1 MKRYLYLA
9 AGTFLM
15 AAAYKSIYQSVG
27 MVTGGFSGIGVIV
40 NRVTGGVWAG
50 GVPLWIT
57 NVTLNVPLF
66 IAAFYIEGKEFIKN
80 TVTGA
85 VLLTLYLA
93 VLPAVPVD
101 AADYLL
107 AAVYGGAACGAGIG
121 LVLKSGFTTGGT
133 DMLGVLL
140 HRFFRQYALA
150 SIIQVLH
157 WPGPLPTGWLRDALE
172 QIFIAAPQLSA
183 VVLPWAEWR
192 EEPQALTLFG
202 QVKSDII
209 HRTAFWQLPLWLSSP
224 ANRASGEMVFD
235 AEREIYF
242 PQRPPRPQGEVYR
255 RYDPRIRRML
265 SFRIADPVS
274 DAERFTRWMNDPRV
288 EYFWEQS
295 GSLEVQTAYLERQ
308 LTGKHAF
315 PLIGCFDD
323 RPFSYFEIY
332 WAAEDRIGRHYS
344 WQPFDRGLHLLVGE
358 QQWRGAHYVQSWLR
372 GLTHYLLLDEPRTQ
386 RTVLEPRTDNQRL
399 FRHLEP
405 AGYRT
410 IKEFDFP
417 HKRSRM
423 VMADRHHFFTE
434 VGL

>member
-93 VLPAVPVD
+93 VLPAIPVD

-150 SIIQVLH
+150 SIIQVLDMAVIIA
-157 WPGPLPTGWLRDALE
+157 GVLVFGMSVSLYAIIAVYVTAL
-172 QIFIAAPQLSA
+172 
-183 VVLPWAEWR
+183 V
-192 EEPQALTLFG
+192 T
-202 QVKSDII
+202 D
-209 HRTAFWQLPLWLSSP
+209 
-224 ANRASGEMVFD
+224 
-235 AEREIYF
+235 
-242 PQRPPRPQGEVYR
+242 
-255 RYDPRIRRML
+255 
-265 SFRIADPVS
+265 
-274 DAERFTRWMNDPRV
+274 
-288 EYFWEQS
+288 
-295 GSLEVQTAYLERQ
+295 
-308 LTGKHAF
+308 
-315 PLIGCFDD
+315 
-323 RPFSYFEIY
+323 
-332 WAAEDRIGRHYS
+332 
-344 WQPFDRGLHLLVGE
+344 
-358 QQWRGAHYVQSWLR
+358 
-372 GLTHYLLLDEPRTQ
+372 
-386 RTVLEPRTDNQRL
+386 TVLEGTKQARAVWIISDKNEQIAPVVMEKNAPWHYTVSCKRGL
-399 FRHLEP
+399 YA
-405 AGYRT
+405 AGKKVCCCAWFQSNRYR
-410 IKEFDFP
+410 I
-417 HKRSRM
+417 
-423 VMADRHHFFTE
+423 
-434 VGL
+434 

>member
-40 NRVTGGVWAG
+40 NRVTGGVWEG

-66 IAAFYIEGKEFIKN
+66 IAALYIEGKEFIKN

-150 SIIQVLH
+150 SIIQALDMAVIIAGVLVF
-157 WPGPLPTGWLRDALE
+157 GMSVCMPL
-172 QIFIAAPQLSA
+172 
-183 VVLPWAEWR
+183 LP
-192 EEPQALTLFG
+192 FM
-202 QVKSDII
+202 S
-209 HRTAFWQLPLWLSSP
+209 
-224 ANRASGEMVFD
+224 
-235 AEREIYF
+235 
-242 PQRPPRPQGEVYR
+242 R
-255 RYDPRIRRML
+255 R
-265 SFRIADPVS
+265 
-274 DAERFTRWMNDPRV
+274 W
-288 EYFWEQS
+288 
-295 GSLEVQTAYLERQ
+295 
-308 LTGKHAF
+308 
-315 PLIGCFDD
+315 
-323 RPFSYFEIY
+323 
-332 WAAEDRIGRHYS
+332 
-344 WQPFDRGLHLLVGE
+344 
-358 QQWRGAHYVQSWLR
+358 
-372 GLTHYLLLDEPRTQ
+372 
-386 RTVLEPRTDNQRL
+386 
-399 FRHLEP
+399 
-405 AGYRT
+405 
-410 IKEFDFP
+410 
-417 HKRSRM
+417 
-423 VMADRHHFFTE
+423 
-434 VGL
+434 

>member
-150 SIIQVLH
+150 SIIQVLDMAVIIA
-157 WPGPLPTGWLRDALE
+157 GVLVFGMSVSLYAIIAVYVTAL
-172 QIFIAAPQLSA
+172 
-183 VVLPWAEWR
+183 V
-192 EEPQALTLFG
+192 T
-202 QVKSDII
+202 D
-209 HRTAFWQLPLWLSSP
+209 
-224 ANRASGEMVFD
+224 
-235 AEREIYF
+235 
-242 PQRPPRPQGEVYR
+242 
-255 RYDPRIRRML
+255 
-265 SFRIADPVS
+265 
-274 DAERFTRWMNDPRV
+274 
-288 EYFWEQS
+288 
-295 GSLEVQTAYLERQ
+295 
-308 LTGKHAF
+308 
-315 PLIGCFDD
+315 
-323 RPFSYFEIY
+323 
-332 WAAEDRIGRHYS
+332 
-344 WQPFDRGLHLLVGE
+344 
-358 QQWRGAHYVQSWLR
+358 
-372 GLTHYLLLDEPRTQ
+372 
-386 RTVLEPRTDNQRL
+386 TVLEGTKQARAVWIISDKNEQIAPVVMEKMHRGITRVSCKRGLYAAGKKCAAVRGFNQTDTVSERNRNGNRRKQL
-399 FRHLEP
+399 FNRW
-405 AGYRT
+405 
-410 IKEFDFP
+410 
-417 HKRSRM
+417 
-423 VMADRHHFFTE
+423 
-434 VGL
+434 

>member
-40 NRVTGGVWAG
+40 NRVTGGVWEG

-150 SIIQVLH
+150 SIIQVLDMAVIIA
-157 WPGPLPTGWLRDALE
+157 GVLVFGMSVSLYAIIAVYVTAL
-172 QIFIAAPQLSA
+172 
-183 VVLPWAEWR
+183 V
-192 EEPQALTLFG
+192 T
-202 QVKSDII
+202 D
-209 HRTAFWQLPLWLSSP
+209 
-224 ANRASGEMVFD
+224 
-235 AEREIYF
+235 
-242 PQRPPRPQGEVYR
+242 
-255 RYDPRIRRML
+255 
-265 SFRIADPVS
+265 
-274 DAERFTRWMNDPRV
+274 
-288 EYFWEQS
+288 
-295 GSLEVQTAYLERQ
+295 
-308 LTGKHAF
+308 
-315 PLIGCFDD
+315 
-323 RPFSYFEIY
+323 
-332 WAAEDRIGRHYS
+332 
-344 WQPFDRGLHLLVGE
+344 
-358 QQWRGAHYVQSWLR
+358 
-372 GLTHYLLLDEPRTQ
+372 
-386 RTVLEPRTDNQRL
+386 TVLEGTKQARAVWIISDKNEQIA
-399 FRHLEP
+399 P
-405 AGYRT
+405 AVMEKMHRGITR
-410 IKEFDFP
+410 FP
-417 HKRSRM
+417 ASG
-423 VMADRHHFFTE
+423 V
-434 VGL
+434 

>member
-150 SIIQVLH
+150 SIIQVLDMAVIIA
-157 WPGPLPTGWLRDALE
+157 GVLVFGMSVSLYAIIAVYVTAL
-172 QIFIAAPQLSA
+172 
-183 VVLPWAEWR
+183 V
-192 EEPQALTLFG
+192 T
-202 QVKSDII
+202 D
-209 HRTAFWQLPLWLSSP
+209 
-224 ANRASGEMVFD
+224 
-235 AEREIYF
+235 
-242 PQRPPRPQGEVYR
+242 
-255 RYDPRIRRML
+255 
-265 SFRIADPVS
+265 
-274 DAERFTRWMNDPRV
+274 
-288 EYFWEQS
+288 
-295 GSLEVQTAYLERQ
+295 
-308 LTGKHAF
+308 
-315 PLIGCFDD
+315 
-323 RPFSYFEIY
+323 
-332 WAAEDRIGRHYS
+332 
-344 WQPFDRGLHLLVGE
+344 
-358 QQWRGAHYVQSWLR
+358 
-372 GLTHYLLLDEPRTQ
+372 
-386 RTVLEPRTDNQRL
+386 TVLEGTKQARAVWIISDKNEQIAPVVMGKMHRGITR
-399 FRHLEP
+399 FP
-405 AGYRT
+405 ASGVYTQQEKVCCCAWFQSNRYR
-410 IKEFDFP
+410 I
-417 HKRSRM
+417 
-423 VMADRHHFFTE
+423 
-434 VGL
+434 

>member
-150 SIIQVLH
+150 SIIQALDMAVIIAGVLVF
-157 WPGPLPTGWLRDALE
+157 GMSVSLYAIIAVYVTAL
-172 QIFIAAPQLSA
+172 
-183 VVLPWAEWR
+183 V
-192 EEPQALTLFG
+192 T
-202 QVKSDII
+202 D
-209 HRTAFWQLPLWLSSP
+209 
-224 ANRASGEMVFD
+224 
-235 AEREIYF
+235 
-242 PQRPPRPQGEVYR
+242 
-255 RYDPRIRRML
+255 
-265 SFRIADPVS
+265 
-274 DAERFTRWMNDPRV
+274 
-288 EYFWEQS
+288 
-295 GSLEVQTAYLERQ
+295 
-308 LTGKHAF
+308 
-315 PLIGCFDD
+315 
-323 RPFSYFEIY
+323 
-332 WAAEDRIGRHYS
+332 
-344 WQPFDRGLHLLVGE
+344 
-358 QQWRGAHYVQSWLR
+358 
-372 GLTHYLLLDEPRTQ
+372 
-386 RTVLEPRTDNQRL
+386 TVLEGAKQARAVWIIG
-399 FRHLEP
+399 F
-405 AGYRT
+405 
-410 IKEFDFP
+410 IK
-417 HKRSRM
+417 HIQCNKRVFIVTFHQS
-423 VMADRHHFFTE
+423 DI
-434 VGL
+434 L

>member
-150 SIIQVLH
+150 SIIQVLDMAVIIA
-157 WPGPLPTGWLRDALE
+157 GVLVFGMSVSLYAIIAVYVTAL
-172 QIFIAAPQLSA
+172 
-183 VVLPWAEWR
+183 V
-192 EEPQALTLFG
+192 T
-202 QVKSDII
+202 D
-209 HRTAFWQLPLWLSSP
+209 
-224 ANRASGEMVFD
+224 
-235 AEREIYF
+235 
-242 PQRPPRPQGEVYR
+242 
-255 RYDPRIRRML
+255 
-265 SFRIADPVS
+265 
-274 DAERFTRWMNDPRV
+274 
-288 EYFWEQS
+288 
-295 GSLEVQTAYLERQ
+295 
-308 LTGKHAF
+308 
-315 PLIGCFDD
+315 
-323 RPFSYFEIY
+323 
-332 WAAEDRIGRHYS
+332 
-344 WQPFDRGLHLLVGE
+344 
-358 QQWRGAHYVQSWLR
+358 
-372 GLTHYLLLDEPRTQ
+372 
-386 RTVLEPRTDNQRL
+386 TVLEGTKQARAVWIISDKNEQIAPVVMEKMHRGITR
-399 FRHLEP
+399 FP
-405 AGYRT
+405 ASGVYT
-410 IKEFDFP
+410 QQEKSVLLCVVSIKQIP
-417 HKRSRM
+417 
-423 VMADRHHFFTE
+423 
-434 VGL
+434 

>member
-150 SIIQVLH
+150 SIIQVLDMAVIIA
-157 WPGPLPTGWLRDALE
+157 GVLVFGMSVSLYAIIAVYVTAL
-172 QIFIAAPQLSA
+172 
-183 VVLPWAEWR
+183 V
-192 EEPQALTLFG
+192 T
-202 QVKSDII
+202 D
-209 HRTAFWQLPLWLSSP
+209 
-224 ANRASGEMVFD
+224 
-235 AEREIYF
+235 
-242 PQRPPRPQGEVYR
+242 
-255 RYDPRIRRML
+255 
-265 SFRIADPVS
+265 
-274 DAERFTRWMNDPRV
+274 
-288 EYFWEQS
+288 
-295 GSLEVQTAYLERQ
+295 
-308 LTGKHAF
+308 
-315 PLIGCFDD
+315 
-323 RPFSYFEIY
+323 
-332 WAAEDRIGRHYS
+332 
-344 WQPFDRGLHLLVGE
+344 
-358 QQWRGAHYVQSWLR
+358 
-372 GLTHYLLLDEPRTQ
+372 
-386 RTVLEPRTDNQRL
+386 TVLEGTKQARAVWIISDKNEQIAPVIMEKMHRGITR
-399 FRHLEP
+399 FP
-405 AGYRT
+405 ASGVYTQQEKVCCCAWFQSNRYR
-410 IKEFDFP
+410 I
-417 HKRSRM
+417 
-423 VMADRHHFFTE
+423 
-434 VGL
+434 

>member
-150 SIIQVLH
+150 SIIQVLDMAVIIA
-157 WPGPLPTGWLRDALE
+157 GVLVFGMSVSLYAIIAVYVTAL
-172 QIFIAAPQLSA
+172 
-183 VVLPWAEWR
+183 V
-192 EEPQALTLFG
+192 T
-202 QVKSDII
+202 D
-209 HRTAFWQLPLWLSSP
+209 
-224 ANRASGEMVFD
+224 
-235 AEREIYF
+235 
-242 PQRPPRPQGEVYR
+242 
-255 RYDPRIRRML
+255 
-265 SFRIADPVS
+265 
-274 DAERFTRWMNDPRV
+274 
-288 EYFWEQS
+288 
-295 GSLEVQTAYLERQ
+295 
-308 LTGKHAF
+308 
-315 PLIGCFDD
+315 
-323 RPFSYFEIY
+323 
-332 WAAEDRIGRHYS
+332 
-344 WQPFDRGLHLLVGE
+344 
-358 QQWRGAHYVQSWLR
+358 
-372 GLTHYLLLDEPRTQ
+372 
-386 RTVLEPRTDNQRL
+386 TVLEGTKQARAVWIISDKNEQIAPVVMEKMHRGITR
-399 FRHLEP
+399 FP
-405 AGYRT
+405 ASGVYT
-410 IKEFDFP
+410 
-417 HKRSRM
+417 
-423 VMADRHHFFTE
+423 
-434 VGL
+434 

>member
-150 SIIQVLH
+150 SIIQ
-157 WPGPLPTGWLRDALE
+157 
-172 QIFIAAPQLSA
+172 
-183 VVLPWAEWR
+183 
-192 EEPQALTLFG
+192 
-202 QVKSDII
+202 
-209 HRTAFWQLPLWLSSP
+209 
-224 ANRASGEMVFD
+224 
-235 AEREIYF
+235 
-242 PQRPPRPQGEVYR
+242 
-255 RYDPRIRRML
+255 
-265 SFRIADPVS
+265 
-274 DAERFTRWMNDPRV
+274 
-288 EYFWEQS
+288 
-295 GSLEVQTAYLERQ
+295 
-308 LTGKHAF
+308 
-315 PLIGCFDD
+315 
-323 RPFSYFEIY
+323 
-332 WAAEDRIGRHYS
+332 
-344 WQPFDRGLHLLVGE
+344 
-358 QQWRGAHYVQSWLR
+358 
-372 GLTHYLLLDEPRTQ
+372 LLDMAVIIAGVLVFGMSVSLYAIIAVYVTALVTD
-386 RTVLEPRTDNQRL
+386 TVLEGTKQARAVWIISDKNEQIAPVVMEKMHRGITR
-399 FRHLEP
+399 FP
-405 AGYRT
+405 ASGVYTQQEKVCCCAWFQSNRYR
-410 IKEFDFP
+410 I
-417 HKRSRM
+417 
-423 VMADRHHFFTE
+423 
-434 VGL
+434 

>member
-150 SIIQVLH
+150 SIIQVLDMAVIIA
-157 WPGPLPTGWLRDALE
+157 GVLVFGMSVSLYAIIAVYVTAL
-172 QIFIAAPQLSA
+172 
-183 VVLPWAEWR
+183 V
-192 EEPQALTLFG
+192 T
-202 QVKSDII
+202 D
-209 HRTAFWQLPLWLSSP
+209 
-224 ANRASGEMVFD
+224 
-235 AEREIYF
+235 
-242 PQRPPRPQGEVYR
+242 
-255 RYDPRIRRML
+255 
-265 SFRIADPVS
+265 
-274 DAERFTRWMNDPRV
+274 
-288 EYFWEQS
+288 
-295 GSLEVQTAYLERQ
+295 
-308 LTGKHAF
+308 
-315 PLIGCFDD
+315 
-323 RPFSYFEIY
+323 
-332 WAAEDRIGRHYS
+332 
-344 WQPFDRGLHLLVGE
+344 
-358 QQWRGAHYVQSWLR
+358 
-372 GLTHYLLLDEPRTQ
+372 
-386 RTVLEPRTDNQRL
+386 TVLEGTKQARAVWIISDKNEQIAPVESAH
-399 FRHLEP
+399 F
-405 AGYRT
+405 YR
-410 IKEFDFP
+410 K
-417 HKRSRM
+417 
-423 VMADRHHFFTE
+423 
-434 VGL
+434 

>member
-150 SIIQVLH
+150 SIIQVLDMAVIIA
-157 WPGPLPTGWLRDALE
+157 GVLVFGMSVSLYAIIAVYVTAL
-172 QIFIAAPQLSA
+172 
-183 VVLPWAEWR
+183 V
-192 EEPQALTLFG
+192 T
-202 QVKSDII
+202 D
-209 HRTAFWQLPLWLSSP
+209 
-224 ANRASGEMVFD
+224 
-235 AEREIYF
+235 
-242 PQRPPRPQGEVYR
+242 
-255 RYDPRIRRML
+255 
-265 SFRIADPVS
+265 
-274 DAERFTRWMNDPRV
+274 
-288 EYFWEQS
+288 
-295 GSLEVQTAYLERQ
+295 
-308 LTGKHAF
+308 
-315 PLIGCFDD
+315 
-323 RPFSYFEIY
+323 
-332 WAAEDRIGRHYS
+332 
-344 WQPFDRGLHLLVGE
+344 
-358 QQWRGAHYVQSWLR
+358 
-372 GLTHYLLLDEPRTQ
+372 
-386 RTVLEPRTDNQRL
+386 TVLEGTKQARAVWIISDKNEQIAPVVMEKMHRGITR
-399 FRHLEP
+399 FP
-405 AGYRT
+405 ASG
-410 IKEFDFP
+410 
-417 HKRSRM
+417 
-423 VMADRHHFFTE
+423 DRKS
-434 VGL
+434 VV

>member
-150 SIIQVLH
+150 SIIQVLDMAVIIA
-157 WPGPLPTGWLRDALE
+157 GVLVFGMSVSLYAIIAVYVTAL
-172 QIFIAAPQLSA
+172 
-183 VVLPWAEWR
+183 V
-192 EEPQALTLFG
+192 T
-202 QVKSDII
+202 D
-209 HRTAFWQLPLWLSSP
+209 
-224 ANRASGEMVFD
+224 
-235 AEREIYF
+235 
-242 PQRPPRPQGEVYR
+242 
-255 RYDPRIRRML
+255 
-265 SFRIADPVS
+265 
-274 DAERFTRWMNDPRV
+274 
-288 EYFWEQS
+288 
-295 GSLEVQTAYLERQ
+295 
-308 LTGKHAF
+308 
-315 PLIGCFDD
+315 
-323 RPFSYFEIY
+323 
-332 WAAEDRIGRHYS
+332 
-344 WQPFDRGLHLLVGE
+344 
-358 QQWRGAHYVQSWLR
+358 
-372 GLTHYLLLDEPRTQ
+372 
-386 RTVLEPRTDNQRL
+386 TVLEGTKQARAVWIISDKNEQIAPVVMEKMHRGITR
-399 FRHLEP
+399 FP
-405 AGYRT
+405 ASGVYT
-410 IKEFDFP
+410 QQEKLSLI
-417 HKRSRM
+417 HI
-423 VMADRHHFFTE
+423 
-434 VGL
+434 

>member
-150 SIIQVLH
+150 SIIQVLDMAVIIA
-157 WPGPLPTGWLRDALE
+157 GVLVFGMSVSLYAIIAVYVTAL
-172 QIFIAAPQLSA
+172 
-183 VVLPWAEWR
+183 V
-192 EEPQALTLFG
+192 T
-202 QVKSDII
+202 D
-209 HRTAFWQLPLWLSSP
+209 
-224 ANRASGEMVFD
+224 
-235 AEREIYF
+235 
-242 PQRPPRPQGEVYR
+242 
-255 RYDPRIRRML
+255 
-265 SFRIADPVS
+265 
-274 DAERFTRWMNDPRV
+274 
-288 EYFWEQS
+288 
-295 GSLEVQTAYLERQ
+295 
-308 LTGKHAF
+308 
-315 PLIGCFDD
+315 
-323 RPFSYFEIY
+323 
-332 WAAEDRIGRHYS
+332 
-344 WQPFDRGLHLLVGE
+344 
-358 QQWRGAHYVQSWLR
+358 
-372 GLTHYLLLDEPRTQ
+372 
-386 RTVLEPRTDNQRL
+386 TVLEGTKQARAVWIISDKN
-399 FRHLEP
+399 E
-405 AGYRT
+405 
-410 IKEFDFP
+410 
-417 HKRSRM
+417 
-423 VMADRHHFFTE
+423 
-434 VGL
+434 

>member
-150 SIIQVLH
+150 SIIQVLDMAVIIA
-157 WPGPLPTGWLRDALE
+157 GVLVFGMSVSLYAIIAVYVTAL
-172 QIFIAAPQLSA
+172 
-183 VVLPWAEWR
+183 V
-192 EEPQALTLFG
+192 T
-202 QVKSDII
+202 D
-209 HRTAFWQLPLWLSSP
+209 
-224 ANRASGEMVFD
+224 
-235 AEREIYF
+235 
-242 PQRPPRPQGEVYR
+242 
-255 RYDPRIRRML
+255 
-265 SFRIADPVS
+265 
-274 DAERFTRWMNDPRV
+274 
-288 EYFWEQS
+288 
-295 GSLEVQTAYLERQ
+295 
-308 LTGKHAF
+308 
-315 PLIGCFDD
+315 
-323 RPFSYFEIY
+323 
-332 WAAEDRIGRHYS
+332 
-344 WQPFDRGLHLLVGE
+344 
-358 QQWRGAHYVQSWLR
+358 
-372 GLTHYLLLDEPRTQ
+372 
-386 RTVLEPRTDNQRL
+386 TVLEGTKQAR
-399 FRHLEP
+399 
-405 AGYRT
+405 AVW
-410 IKEFDFP
+410 II
-417 HKRSRM
+417 S
-423 VMADRHHFFTE
+423 ADMCAIL
-434 VGL
+434 V

>member
-150 SIIQVLH
+150 SIIQVLDRCAGIRNECQSVCH
-157 WPGPLPTGWLRDALE
+157 YCRLCHGAGD
-172 QIFIAAPQLSA
+172 
-183 VVLPWAEWR
+183 
-192 EEPQALTLFG
+192 
-202 QVKSDII
+202 
-209 HRTAFWQLPLWLSSP
+209 
-224 ANRASGEMVFD
+224 
-235 AEREIYF
+235 
-242 PQRPPRPQGEVYR
+242 
-255 RYDPRIRRML
+255 RYG
-265 SFRIADPVS
+265 A
-274 DAERFTRWMNDPRV
+274 
-288 EYFWEQS
+288 
-295 GSLEVQTAYLERQ
+295 
-308 LTGKHAF
+308 
-315 PLIGCFDD
+315 
-323 RPFSYFEIY
+323 
-332 WAAEDRIGRHYS
+332 GRHEAGKGSVDY
-344 WQPFDRGLHLLVGE
+344 
-358 QQWRGAHYVQSWLR
+358 
-372 GLTHYLLLDEPRTQ
+372 
-386 RTVLEPRTDNQRL
+386 
-399 FRHLEP
+399 FR
-405 AGYRT
+405 
-410 IKEFDFP
+410 
-417 HKRSRM
+417 
-423 VMADRHHFFTE
+423 
-434 VGL
+434 

>member
-50 GVPLWIT
+50 GMPLWIT

-150 SIIQVLH
+150 SIIQVL
-157 WPGPLPTGWLRDALE
+157 DMAV
-172 QIFIAAPQLSA
+172 IIAG
-183 VVLPWAEWR
+183 VLV
-192 EEPQALTLFG
+192 FG
-202 QVKSDII
+202 MSVSLYDII
-209 HRTAFWQLPLWLSSP
+209 AVYVTAL
-224 ANRASGEMVFD
+224 VTD
-235 AEREIYF
+235 
-242 PQRPPRPQGEVYR
+242 
-255 RYDPRIRRML
+255 
-265 SFRIADPVS
+265 
-274 DAERFTRWMNDPRV
+274 
-288 EYFWEQS
+288 
-295 GSLEVQTAYLERQ
+295 
-308 LTGKHAF
+308 TGKK
-315 PLIGCFDD
+315 C
-323 RPFSYFEIY
+323 
-332 WAAEDRIGRHYS
+332 AAV
-344 WQPFDRGLHLLVGE
+344 RGFN
-358 QQWRGAHYVQSWLR
+358 Q
-372 GLTHYLLLDEPRTQ
+372 TD
-386 RTVLEPRTDNQRL
+386 TVSERNRNGNRRKQL
-399 FRHLEP
+399 FNRW
-405 AGYRT
+405 
-410 IKEFDFP
+410 
-417 HKRSRM
+417 
-423 VMADRHHFFTE
+423 
-434 VGL
+434 